1 MMEGITFT
9 ITAEQAEKIAD
20 YSGIDS
26 YDLEDDCDVIYEA
39 LNNIIDEL

>member
-20 YSGIDS
+20 YTGIDS
-26 YDLEDDCDVIYEA
+26 YDLEGDSDVICEA